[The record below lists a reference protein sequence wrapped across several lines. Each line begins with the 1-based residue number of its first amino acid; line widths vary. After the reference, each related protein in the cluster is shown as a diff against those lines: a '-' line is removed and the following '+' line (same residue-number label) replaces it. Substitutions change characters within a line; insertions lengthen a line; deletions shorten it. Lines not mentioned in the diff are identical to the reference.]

1 MYSKYTLN
9 ELMNKNNKKLI
20 FIHTPKC
27 GGSYVSSILSHLNIS
42 IKGHHQAKVND
53 GITFTV
59 IRNPIDRFESLLNY
73 RLNENEPRNDWPYN
87 LQYAYSNKSVSLNE
101 IVRKM
106 TDRQILGF
114 KPYNTLTYWTKN
126 IDIIITLDNLPI
138 LLEYFGYTYD
148 KNMFN
153 AVNVSNKTRGKLNE
167 RNRNKIKYLYY
178 NDVLLYNKVI
188 ESKLWIN

>member
-148 KNMFN
+148 KNMYN